1 MPSNEPGS
9 DLNSHCKSRI
19 WFSGSTD
26 GGKTWRKPERINDDA
41 AANDQFNQKLAVDPE
56 TGRIGIIYYS
66 TGSAQDRTKA
76 DVMFQFSADNG
87 KTWSKP
93 TKITTASTDETTA
106 NANSGNQYG
115 DYNGLSAN
123 GGVFFPCWTDR
134 RGGKAE
140 SIYAAK
146 IALKQNAAG
155 VPEAIVVPGN
165 QTNP

>member
-56 TGRIGIIYYS
+56 TGKIVNIYYS

-134 RGGKAE
+134 RG
-140 SIYAAK
+140 
-146 IALKQNAAG
+146 
-155 VPEAIVVPGN
+155 
-165 QTNP
+165 